1 MTPLEKE
8 ALILS
13 LYVSGWAI
21 LVSFPFGVI
30 IAWILARKSFPG
42 KFILDG
48 FVHLPLVLPPVV
60 MGYILLVS
68 LGRKGL
74 VGAWLYEYFGITFSF
89 SWKGAAIAS
98 AVMGFPLLVRAVRL
112 SIESVDQGLESAA
125 ATLGAAPLRIFLT
138 VTMPLAL
145 PGIITGIVLA
155 FARSLSEFGATITF
169 VSNIP
174 GQTQT
179 LPLALYAVSQ
189 VPGGDAQAMRLCII
203 SVILAVTALAVS
215 EWMSRYSYKR
225 IHG

>member
-1 MTPLEKE
+1 MTTLERE

>member
-125 ATLGAAPLRIFLT
+125 ATLGAGPLRIFLT